1 MHDQKR
7 ANGIPCK
14 PTDLDLNQ
22 ESESEGFNEEPFT
35 ENVFEPFEEI
45 EELKKITR
53 SKKKVKLK
61 PKTKHKLKTELE
73 NVELTKSTNEVN
85 VCHKCGK
92 SFSLVFLF
100 LEHSQKCQEL
110 NVDQLEKSCDRFLF

>member
-1 MHDQKR
+1 MFQ
-7 ANGIPCK
+7 
-14 PTDLDLNQ
+14 NQ
-22 ESESEGFNEEPFT
+22 IDSIKNESEGFNEEPLN
-35 ENVFEPFEEI
+35 ENVFEPFEEP
-45 EELKKITR
+45 KKITR

-73 NVELTKSTNEVN
+73 NVELTKSSNEVN
-85 VCHKCGK
+85 VCQKCGK

-100 LEHSQKCQEL
+100 LEHSQKCQEI

>member
-1 MHDQKR
+1 MQLHTLLFMHDQKR

-73 NVELTKSTNEVN
+73 NVELTKKAQTKSTFVRN
-85 VCHKCGK
+85 VENLSV
-92 SFSLVFLF
+92 SFSSFSNI
-100 LEHSQKCQEL
+100 HK
-110 NVDQLEKSCDRFLF
+110 NVKNLTLIS